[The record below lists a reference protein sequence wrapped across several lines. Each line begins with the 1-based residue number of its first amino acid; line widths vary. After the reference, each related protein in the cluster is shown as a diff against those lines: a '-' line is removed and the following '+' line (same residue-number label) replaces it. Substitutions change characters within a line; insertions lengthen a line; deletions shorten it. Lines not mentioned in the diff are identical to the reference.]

1 MSLKKPKM
9 RNTLTNISIRGYK
22 SINEEQEI
30 ELKPLTILAGTNSSG
45 KSSFIQPI
53 LLLKQTI
60 EESYDPGALLLNGP
74 LAKFTNF
81 EQLLHKSK
89 K

>member
-30 ELKPLTILAGTNSSG
+30 ELKPLTILAVQIVRENQVLYNL
-45 KSSFIQPI
+45 F
-53 LLLKQTI
+53 
-60 EESYDPGALLLNGP
+60 YY
-74 LAKFTNF
+74 
-81 EQLLHKSK
+81 
-89 K
+89 